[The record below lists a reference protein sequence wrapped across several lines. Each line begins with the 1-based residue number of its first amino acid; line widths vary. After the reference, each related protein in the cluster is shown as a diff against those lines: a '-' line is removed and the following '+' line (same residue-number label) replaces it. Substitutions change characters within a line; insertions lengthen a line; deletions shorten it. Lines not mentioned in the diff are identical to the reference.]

1 MTEPPNVTI
10 ARPAVQ
16 TAALAAAFN
25 GACVLLGS
33 DGREELAR
41 FLRGRAADTGHTKEP
56 VPLLVGDFAAAV
68 EEAILEIADAVERM
82 RAA

>member
-10 ARPAVQ
+10 ARPAIQ

-33 DGREELAR
+33 DGRATLAK
-41 FLRGRAADTGHTKEP
+41 FLRDHVADTGHTKAP

-68 EEAILEIADAVERM
+68 DEAILEIADAVERM
-82 RAA
+82 LTA